1 MKGMIL
7 KDFINIKTQLVYYA
21 AAALVFGAVSV
32 VMNNI
37 YFFCGFMLFIS
48 LGSLMSAM
56 AYDEQDRWAKFAV
69 ASGVPRRKLVGE
81 KYLLSLFLTIPVM
94 LLGLVVVCLLAE
106 QRTEGIYAVLM
117 YGFLALLMAA
127 FIMPLFFRFGAEK
140 ARVFF
145 IVCFLAATAIVT
157 ASMGIA
163 EKAGGENFFLLGL
176 IVVSACAAAA
186 FTISYFISLRIYIKK
201 EFN

>member
-81 KYLLSLFLTIPVM
+81 KYLLSLFLTIPGM

-127 FIMPLFFRFGAEK
+127 FIIPLFFRFGAEK

-176 IVVSACAAAA
+176 IVVYA
-186 FTISYFISLRIYIKK
+186 
-201 EFN
+201 

>member
-1 MKGMIL
+1 
-7 KDFINIKTQLVYYA
+7 
-21 AAALVFGAVSV
+21 
-32 VMNNI
+32 
-37 YFFCGFMLFIS
+37 
-48 LGSLMSAM
+48 
-56 AYDEQDRWAKFAV
+56 
-69 ASGVPRRKLVGE
+69 
-81 KYLLSLFLTIPVM
+81 
-94 LLGLVVVCLLAE
+94 
-106 QRTEGIYAVLM
+106 M
-117 YGFLALLMAA
+117 YGFLAFLMAA
-127 FIMPLFFRFGAEK
+127 FIIPLFFRFGAEK

-186 FTISYFISLRIYIKK
+186 FTISYFISLRIYVKK

>member
-1 MKGMIL
+1 M
-7 KDFINIKTQLVYYA
+7 
-21 AAALVFGAVSV
+21 
-32 VMNNI
+32 
-37 YFFCGFMLFIS
+37 
-48 LGSLMSAM
+48 
-56 AYDEQDRWAKFAV
+56 
-69 ASGVPRRKLVGE
+69 
-81 KYLLSLFLTIPVM
+81 TIPVM

-127 FIMPLFFRFGAEK
+127 FIIPLFFRFGAEK

-176 IVVSACAAAA
+176 IVVSACAASA
-186 FTISYFISLRIYIKK
+186 FTISYFISLRIYVKK

>member
-106 QRTEGIYAVLM
+106 QGRRGYTP
-117 YGFLALLMAA
+117 F
-127 FIMPLFFRFGAEK
+127 
-140 ARVFF
+140 
-145 IVCFLAATAIVT
+145 
-157 ASMGIA
+157 
-163 EKAGGENFFLLGL
+163 
-176 IVVSACAAAA
+176 
-186 FTISYFISLRIYIKK
+186 
-201 EFN
+201 